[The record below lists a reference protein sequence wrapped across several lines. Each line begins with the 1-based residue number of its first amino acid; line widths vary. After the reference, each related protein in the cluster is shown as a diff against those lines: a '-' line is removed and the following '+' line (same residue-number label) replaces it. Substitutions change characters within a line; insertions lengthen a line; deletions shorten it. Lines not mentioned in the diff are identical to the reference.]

1 MISFIT
7 TAKICKGYEW
17 IEDSLQ
23 IYIDCIMFFCDKYN
37 INYEI
42 LIGEDLDSKNIK
54 RIELNGNFKIIE
66 VPQIYHNQLGFNM
79 IESYGKNA
87 CLSQS
92 KGDFV
97 CMTSADQLF
106 SESFFIFIKN
116 SLYPNTFYRFATY
129 EIPKFDTKSL
139 SIIEI
144 IQKCNDSNSKLCNPG
159 CFSYPLDPIKLGQ
172 KSGDIMLL
180 DRLSFE
186 KIKGWP
192 ENDCF
197 VHVDCS
203 VCFVAFNNFN
213 IFVPPN
219 NICSY
224 TFEQEYREP
233 QEKFLTTGES
243 YNQYQ
248 WRKCLSYSDKLLCN

>member
-1 MISFIT
+1 MITFIT

-23 IYIDCIMFFCDKYN
+23 RYIDCIAFFCDKHD

-42 LIGEDLDSKNIK
+42 LIGEDLDYKNIK
-54 RIELNGNFKIIE
+54 RIELNGKFKIIE
-66 VPQIYHNQLGFNM
+66 VQQTYNNPLGFNM

-92 KGDFV
+92 SGDFI

-106 SESFFIFIKN
+106 SETFFIFIKN
-116 SLYPNTFYRFATY
+116 SLYPSMFYRFATY
-129 EIPKFDTKSL
+129 EIPKFDTDTL
-139 SIIEI
+139 SMPEI
-144 IQKCNDSNSKLCNPG
+144 IQKRSSGGRLCNPG
-159 CFSYPLDPIKLGQ
+159 CFSYPLNPIKLGQ

-180 DRLSFE
+180 DRLSFQ
-186 KIKGWP
+186 KIGGWP

-213 IFVPPN
+213 VVVPPN

-224 TFEQEYREP
+224 TFEQTYREP
-233 QEKFLTTGES
+233 TEKFLNGGES
-243 YNQYQ
+243 YNSYQ
-248 WRKCLSYSDKLLCN
+248 WRKCLSYSDKLVCN